1 MHLSYIF
8 PCHNGKHILKF
19 YVIEALNVAAWP
31 KENTVNQ
38 VTFVGIY
45 CVQPEAWHWIYLPQG
60 YSESVNIHMVSAMHL
75 TALLYVR
82 GGKKP
87 TRAVR
92 LEAIWLF
99 FTTDILTSVVVNHQ
113 GNMKTQST
121 NSNTVWEVGRY
132 LITSQNTTLH
142 QFQVSK
148 GGWGVREGRGS
159 VGNANQRLTKNIQN
173 TKRIKLY

>member
-1 MHLSYIF
+1 MWQHGQKKTQLTKLHLWEFTVCSRKRDIEYICHKDIVNLSTYIWLV
-8 PCHNGKHILKF
+8 PCIWLHCFTL
-19 YVIEALNVAAWP
+19 
-31 KENTVNQ
+31 
-38 VTFVGIY
+38 
-45 CVQPEAWHWIYLPQG
+45 
-60 YSESVNIHMVSAMHL
+60 
-75 TALLYVR
+75 

-113 GNMKTQST
+113 GNMKSQST